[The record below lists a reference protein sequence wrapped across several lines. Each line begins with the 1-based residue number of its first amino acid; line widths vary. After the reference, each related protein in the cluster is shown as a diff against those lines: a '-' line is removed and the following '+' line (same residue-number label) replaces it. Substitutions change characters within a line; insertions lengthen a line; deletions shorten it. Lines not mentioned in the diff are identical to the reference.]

1 MIRPFFVFG
10 LTEFLSLLLFRFAGI
25 KTAVISGA
33 VSLTAYIFLILYK
46 RNFKIK
52 IYLKSISAFILIS
65 AILFSGKYYCV
76 QVPAQSLAD
85 DSAH

>member
-33 VSLTAYIFLILYK
+33 VSLTAYIFLILY
-46 RNFKIK
+46 
-52 IYLKSISAFILIS
+52 
-65 AILFSGKYYCV
+65 
-76 QVPAQSLAD
+76 
-85 DSAH
+85 